1 MFQLYGSRDPMGTG
15 PRAALASHVTLPV
28 GMTRHLP
35 ETERRAQIL
44 RAARA
49 IFIERGYLEARVE
62 DIARRAGLSK
72 GAVYFY
78 FSSKREVFDALV
90 DEELA
95 VTASFL
101 AEAELDERQATV
113 KMIDLGR
120 KYLDYFAGLKTP
132 PRFFLLMSEL
142 AIRDEELR
150 RRVNAVHEQFVSATE
165 RVVAQGVAEGAFR
178 DLDPRA
184 VALFLKAFI
193 DGLAGQSAVG
203 MRPDVER
210 LGTDGIRMLLTGL
223 LAPSPS

>member
-1 MFQLYGSRDPMGTG
+1 
-15 PRAALASHVTLPV
+15 
-28 GMTRHLP
+28 MTRHLP

-62 DIARRAGLSK
+62 DIAKRAGLSK

-78 FSSKREVFDALV
+78 FTSKREVFDALV

-101 AEAELDERQATV
+101 AEAERDERPATI

-150 RRVNAVHEQFVSATE
+150 RRVTAVHDQFVAATE
-165 RVVAQGVAEGAFR
+165 RVVAQGITEGAFR

-210 LGTDGIRMLLTGL
+210 LGSDGIRMLLTGL
-223 LAPSPS
+223 LAPESR

>member
-1 MFQLYGSRDPMGTG
+1 
-15 PRAALASHVTLPV
+15 
-28 GMTRHLP
+28 MTRHLP

-62 DIARRAGLSK
+62 DIAKRAGLSK

-78 FSSKREVFDALV
+78 FTSKREVFDALV

-223 LAPSPS
+223 LAPGTD

>member
-1 MFQLYGSRDPMGTG
+1 
-15 PRAALASHVTLPV
+15 
-28 GMTRHLP
+28 MTRHLP

-62 DIARRAGLSK
+62 DIAKRAGLSK

-78 FSSKREVFDALV
+78 FTSKREVFDALV

-120 KYLDYFAGLKTP
+120 KYLDYLAGLKTP

-223 LAPSPS
+223 LAPGTD